1 MLTTI
6 ITLPTD
12 FVSSITGYIGILITD
27 LSPYLTLILGI
38 LLAVLVIDILIG
50 AIKK

>member
-1 MLTTI
+1 MFSI
-6 ITLPTD
+6 ITLPD
-12 FVSSITGYIGILITD
+12 NFISSITGYIGTLITD

-38 LLAVLVIDILIG
+38 LLAVLIIEILIG